1 MTPRGSAIPEHFHRA
16 LPRPGLSRPRPSGR
30 ALRGERRSA
39 LQVLPSGCRQ
49 RAAAFADRG
58 PSCGTTPSRRPRP
71 ERPARHRVA
80 AIKAVCPTRHRGI
93 GGPIPNRATRA
104 AARLKGLEPVGGLG
118 QGCPG
123 REPRASPGSPGC
135 AALDVL
141 ARATRELR
149 RTTQPL
155 GQLLA

>member
-1 MTPRGSAIPEHFHRA
+1 MTPRGPSDPAA
-16 LPRPGLSRPRPSGR
+16 LPSPSASSERFR
-30 ALRGERRSA
+30 AFRGPALQSA
-39 LQVLPSGCRQ
+39 LQVLPAGC
-49 RAAAFADRG
+49 G
-58 PSCGTTPSRRPRP
+58 RPRT
-71 ERPARHRVA
+71 ESSARHRVA
-80 AIKAVCPTRHRGI
+80 AIMAACTTRHGGI
-93 GGPIPNRATRA
+93 GGPIPKRATRA